1 MRSYVSEQVMGP
13 SARGQCD
20 AHTPQRLARQE
31 DLSSL
36 RLKMANL
43 YLQMQEC
50 SGVPFSPDTLLK
62 NLL

>member
-43 YLQMQEC
+43 YLQM
-50 SGVPFSPDTLLK
+50 
-62 NLL
+62 